1 LGGVSDIQTKIDAGA
16 NKKQSVPV
24 QAPDVKRS
32 LPSLSEKDNK
42 TVPAANSKSPKAVPA
57 VKNSA
62 PVIPEKANAAPQKR

>member
-1 LGGVSDIQTKIDAGA
+1 
-16 NKKQSVPV
+16 
-24 QAPDVKRS
+24 
-32 LPSLSEKDNK
+32 LSEKDNK